1 MLFSKTHQKK
11 TQTIPFFHT
20 PPKTHINL
28 NLKALV
34 LKTSPNPKR
43 RTFSRRQ
50 KSTDRSSK
58 RRSSAEAWGPLCKC
72 RPGPGIDEGRLEMC
86 QLYPLVNEH
95 SWLEN
100 QHFLIGDTSTSNGGF
115 PIAMLVYRNVYV
127 RVFLFIIIASST
139 KACLLFDGNQKSG
152 ISTSFLVGRKYPSI
166 YSGFYTP
173 ETVVVGD
180 VVPSSV
186 DSMSTP
192 VWGGSPQSWLT
203 NLFAEFDPPCFRC
216 PKIFYGASESHKAG
230 CTGVTKMYVTW
241 NILRYRTK
249 ICGKDHGKVCFIIL

>member
-1 MLFSKTHQKK
+1 MPSQQKHKIHCAIPLHLLCVPLPLSCIHPSLYICIWGTVVGMSTSFFHKISLGFSQENKTKVQIKNKKKHSRNLFVLLFSKTHQKK
-11 TQTIPFFHT
+11 NTNHPLFSHT
-20 PPKTHINL
+20 SKTHINL

-100 QHFLIGDTSTSNGGF
+100 QHFLIGDTSTQMVDF
-115 PIAMLVYRNVYV
+115 P
-127 RVFLFIIIASST
+127 
-139 KACLLFDGNQKSG
+139 LL
-152 ISTSFLVGRKYPSI
+152 
-166 YSGFYTP
+166 
-173 ETVVVGD
+173 
-180 VVPSSV
+180 
-186 DSMSTP
+186 
-192 VWGGSPQSWLT
+192 
-203 NLFAEFDPPCFRC
+203 C
-216 PKIFYGASESHKAG
+216 
-230 CTGVTKMYVTW
+230 
-241 NILRYRTK
+241 
-249 ICGKDHGKVCFIIL
+249 